1 MYCGMCG
8 NIMMKKALQYTP
20 DRQGLKTDAKRKVRI
35 INVIVTERKYTKRR
49 MFLFVLYLLDFLF
62 YQKLGEFIKLRTGV
76 I

>member
-1 MYCGMCG
+1 MCG

-49 MFLFVLYLLDFLF
+49 MFLFVLYLLDF
-62 YQKLGEFIKLRTGV
+62 FILPE
-76 I
+76 IW

>member
-49 MFLFVLYLLDFLF
+49 MFLFVLYLLDF
-62 YQKLGEFIKLRTGV
+62 FILPE
-76 I
+76 IW